1 MDSQTTY
8 KPSHEEWLRWAN
20 VVIDRLTTCV
30 HTYSRP
36 PYEEIFMADQERQMK
51 NAAAVNLLHRV
62 HALTE
67 DSDTPTDSLTDVAH
81 HDERVIAGLA
91 LLMKET
97 LDQLPALSTD
107 MQMLLKSPWF
117 DKCAGRLANEL
128 FRGPMNN
135 EIEGIGSGHPEHG
148 RLPEALQ
155 NLLEREMIG
164 DTRKPRQELH
174 RHRPESDSTI
184 QAGAEPQR
192 LDGNR
197 RWADKSN
204 RIRTAGQVE

>member
-8 KPSHEEWLRWAN
+8 KPSHEEWLRWAD

-36 PYEEIFMADQERQMK
+36 PYEEVFMAEQERQRK
-51 NAAAVNLLHRV
+51 NAATVDLLHRI

-67 DSDTPTDSLTDVAH
+67 GSETPTDSLTDVAH

-91 LLMKET
+91 TLLKET
-97 LDQLPALSTD
+97 LDRLPELSTD
-107 MQMLLKSPWF
+107 MQKLLKSPWY
-117 DKCAGRLANEL
+117 DKCTGRLANEL

-135 EIEGIGSGHPEHG
+135 EAEGIGSGHPEHG
-148 RLPEALQ
+148 RLPEILH
-155 NLLEREMIG
+155 NLLERETTG
-164 DTRKPRQELH
+164 DSRKPREELH
-174 RHRPESDSTI
+174 RHHTQPGHTAHAAKGPTRD
-184 QAGAEPQR
+184 A
-192 LDGNR
+192 NR
-197 RWADKSN
+197 RWTDKS